1 MPGLYT
7 LFRLPGQ
14 MNASTTLCNDPG
26 RRKTCR
32 EDSAPVNSG
41 ESQMR
46 AVVQRVLEA
55 AVKIGEEDVEVG
67 RIGRGILVFLGVGPD
82 DTMEDVYY
90 LAEKTVNLRI
100 FPDEMDKMNL
110 SVLDIGGGVLI
121 ISQFTLFGDCRK
133 GRRPSYAGAAPP
145 DLAEALYEAFVLEV
159 RKHTP
164 LTATGRFQKTMRVHL
179 VNDGPVT
186 LLLDSRRQF

>member
-1 MPGLYT
+1 
-7 LFRLPGQ
+7 
-14 MNASTTLCNDPG
+14 
-26 RRKTCR
+26 
-32 EDSAPVNSG
+32 
-41 ESQMR
+41 
-46 AVVQRVLEA
+46 
-55 AVKIGEEDVEVG
+55 
-67 RIGRGILVFLGVGPD
+67 
-82 DTMEDVYY
+82 MEDVCY